1 MNEQKS
7 RVVIVGANCR
17 FPGQSNSPDQ
27 FFDNIMDG
35 SNFCSE
41 VPENRFSLE
50 KFSNTIEKSG
60 KTYVRR
66 AHFIDYD
73 YRQFDTSAFGFA
85 PAEAEVIDPQQRLL
99 LETAWGAIESGLGD
113 IDALR
118 GSETGVFVG
127 GFTLDHMLNSLGSG
141 GRSMIGSHSAAGATL
156 TMLANR
162 ISYAFDLRGPS
173 YAVDTACSSSL
184 VAFEAAVRSI
194 ESGRCTAALAGG
206 VNFMIRPEYFI
217 AMSHGRFLARDGRSK
232 SFDARAD
239 GYGRGEGAGIVVLKS
254 REQALIDGDNIIAE
268 VAAAGVGQDGRTS
281 SITVPNRDA
290 QESLMRRVLAES
302 GLDASD
308 ISYVEAHGTGTP
320 VGDPLEVSAI
330 GAVYGASDRDA
341 PCVIGSVKSNIGHLE
356 AAAGVA
362 GVIKAAWMLERGCIP
377 PISGLGEP
385 NPALPLDQYNVRLAD
400 QKMDLPGEKGS
411 RSVAINSFGY
421 GGTNA
426 HVVLRDPEPIQA
438 SQVTFS
444 SKRLTSVLPVS
455 AKSSD
460 ALNNSVAALGEAF
473 SVETAEA
480 KHEDMSF
487 TLARRRTHYVQRA
500 AAFGSTACQLGAALN
515 KDSNVEQLVS
525 GQAPA
530 GQEPKVAFV
539 YTGMGPQWWGMGRD
553 LYEKSEIFAQALREA
568 DEVFIAQAG
577 FSILAEMLKSEAESQ
592 IKKTEFAQPANFM
605 IQMGLT
611 KLLAAEGVVADGV
624 VGHSVGEVSSGW
636 ASGMLSLEQ
645 ALKVSFNRSKVQA
658 QAAGLG
664 AMLAAAISE
673 KQAEQ
678 LIAKY
683 EGLDIAA
690 INGPSLLTLSGN
702 HLEIEK
708 ATEELV
714 EQGIFARKLDVEI
727 PYHSAFMEPLKP
739 ALIESLAGMDLA
751 EAELPLYSTVS
762 GDLDG
767 REFDGEYW
775 ADNVRLPVRF
785 SAAIEA
791 MLLDGYTHFVEV
803 GPHPVLS
810 RAMVDV
816 FEQQSANVT
825 LVSTLLMTES
835 DEVLRIARTVAE
847 LYVSGATV
855 DWQARHPS
863 GNPAS
868 LPHYGFAREEL
879 WCEANMQLKDRIRNS
894 DQPLAQEQRD
904 NQTVVSDLGTE
915 RLNYLHD
922 HVVAGTAIM
931 PAAGYL
937 DAFLSSSEL
946 MADADSKRAAI
957 VLSELDIA
965 RPLLLSN
972 DSECHLEHQGD
983 AIQGVLKLVS
993 RNLTDPEN
1001 TQTHASVRINRLPV
1015 RAMDRIDPASLWSQ
1029 VDEGDSPDQLY
1040 RSFAAMGLEY
1050 GPAFQSIERLGKS
1063 ADGTA
1068 AVVTLT
1074 LPEAAGELK
1083 GYLAHPTL
1091 LDGSFQAALT
1101 LLGDDAY
1108 LPTSIR
1114 AFELFQALPAR
1125 VHARISL
1132 VAQSSEEVVC
1142 DIVYVSEFGEVVAR
1156 LHQLTC
1162 SAMER
1167 QDVALREY
1175 GSDFQYEWDPLEAIE
1190 LTNSEFLLLHMPGD
1204 AMVDALTASGQPVNC
1219 LDLSSPQIKSN
1230 IIESLVGIAAPSI
1243 VLSFGESETLH
1254 QSPEQQINILAQ
1266 LQQVL
1271 KGFDELGKDAPVISL
1286 VTRCAQPVLSTD
1298 SPDAMQAAMAGFAR
1312 VVFNESEDLPLNIVD
1327 FDPQMIVRAA
1337 SEPNLAKVIAAELS
1351 ATTDTVERAMRG
1363 TVRFAPVLREQE
1375 SFDLIRTESLLAG
1388 WDATLRLERTGPVL
1402 LGDKLNTASAQVDA
1416 WALLPDRDGGI
1427 STRAGVAV
1435 VDAEGQSHFGLTSL
1449 QTAPQSTL
1457 EETAGLIPK
1466 PAHLSQLQASALGPI
1481 VLPVTRLIRALGNSM
1496 PRRAAVCNSAHG
1508 IVLGQLLEQ
1517 QGVEVVMLTDE
1528 SNWTQVF
1535 SEIMRAEQGPFDLLA
1550 VPLARFTAV
1559 TPSDLWLTESA
1570 SIIDLALD
1578 GTHAA
1583 EMPKRATRFV
1593 SLASTLP
1600 TVGEAGLRASL
1611 ADLAQDQRLAE
1622 LELHELRLPVN
1633 DWQGSL
1639 KSVSVVSIDRDQA
1652 LTAHLP
1658 NVPTFSRDGSY
1669 IVTGGF
1675 GGLGGETAKWLA
1687 QHGAGRIV
1695 LAGRGGADSRG
1706 AAELMAQVEA
1716 LGATAV
1722 ALKLDLGNSAA
1733 AEPVLAEMIA
1743 DCDRVA
1749 SPLRGVFH
1757 AAGVTRDASYEEMDA
1772 EAFAAVMA
1780 PKAHGAE
1787 ILDRVTESCTLDHF
1801 VMYSSI
1807 AALVGNIGQSNYV
1820 AANCW
1825 LDALAVARQRRGKP
1839 GLAVRFGA
1847 IADAGMATDPA
1858 LAARLKEIGLT
1869 VIPARDALASM
1880 GHAMQL
1886 GLATALASSEPDW
1899 KRFGSYD
1906 RRGAAT
1912 PRLAET
1918 CGVHLKSIG
1927 SDLRLESL
1935 WRELAAAPYRDRLAA
1950 LAYLLRDVVAKVMR
1964 LDPEMIPL
1972 ETGLHQVGLDSLL
1985 SVTVQVAIQE
1995 QLGCSVSAMLLISGQ
2010 PTLDIAAK
2018 VLEDRGLGEAAESK
2032 AA

>member
-1 MNEQKS
+1 MNERKS

-27 FFDNIMDG
+27 FFDNIIDG
-35 SNFCSE
+35 SNYCSE
-41 VPENRFSLE
+41 VPENRFSVE

-66 AHFIDYD
+66 GHFIDYD

-113 IDALR
+113 IEALR
-118 GSETGVFVG
+118 GSETGVFIG

-254 REQALIDGDNIIAE
+254 REQALIDGDRIIAE

-302 GLDASD
+302 GLDAND
-308 ISYVEAHGTGTP
+308 IAYVEAHGTGTP

-330 GAVYGASDRDA
+330 GAVYGDRDRDA

-362 GVIKAAWMLERGCIP
+362 GVIKATWMLERGCIP

-400 QKMDLPGEKGS
+400 EKMDLPGEKGS

-426 HVVLRDPEPIQA
+426 HVVLRDPEPVQA

-444 SKRLTSVLPVS
+444 TKRLTSVLPVS
-455 AKSSD
+455 AKSGD

-473 SVETAEA
+473 STEAAEA
-480 KHEDMSF
+480 QQEDMSF
-487 TLARRRTHYVQRA
+487 TLARRRSHYVQRA
-500 AAFGSTACQLGAALN
+500 AAFGASADQLGAALN
-515 KDSNVEQLVS
+515 KDSNVEQLVT

-530 GQEPKVAFV
+530 GQESKVAFV

-664 AMLAAAISE
+664 SMLAAAISE

-702 HLEIEK
+702 HLDIEK

-739 ALIESLAGMDLA
+739 ALIESLEGMDLA
-751 EAELPLYSTVS
+751 EPDLPLYSTVS

-775 ADNVRLPVRF
+775 ADNVRQPVRF

-810 RAMVDV
+810 RALADV

-825 LVSTLLMTES
+825 QVSTLSMTES

-847 LYVSGATV
+847 LYVSGAAV

-863 GNPAS
+863 GNPAA

-879 WCEANMQLKDRIRNS
+879 WCEADMQLKDRIRSS
-894 DQPLAQEQRD
+894 DHPLAQEQRD
-904 NQTVVSDLGTE
+904 QQTVVSDLGTE

-922 HVVAGTAIM
+922 HVVAGSPIM

-937 DAFLSSSEL
+937 DAFLSSSES
-946 MADADSKRAAI
+946 MADEESKRAAI

-972 DSECHLEHQGD
+972 DSECHLEHQGE

-993 RNLTDPEN
+993 RELSDPEN

-1015 RAMDRIDPASLWSQ
+1015 RAMDRIDPASMWSQ
-1029 VDEGDSPDQLY
+1029 VKEGDSPDQLY
-1040 RSFAAMGLEY
+1040 RSFAAMGLQY

-1063 ADGTA
+1063 ADGTT

-1074 LPEAAGELK
+1074 LPEAAGELN

-1091 LDGSFQAALT
+1091 VDGSFQAALT

-1167 QDVALREY
+1167 QDQALRAY

-1190 LTNSEFLLLHMPGD
+1190 LANSDFLLLHMPGD
-1204 AMVDALTASGQPVNC
+1204 ALVDALTASGQPVNC
-1219 LDLSSPQIKSN
+1219 LDLSNPQIKSN

-1243 VLSFGESETLH
+1243 VVSFGESETLH
-1254 QSPEQQINILAQ
+1254 QSPEQQIDILAQ

-1286 VTRCAQPVLSTD
+1286 VTRCAQPVLPTD
-1298 SPDAMQAAMAGFAR
+1298 QPDAMQAAMAGFAR

-1327 FDPQMIVRAA
+1327 LDPKMIVRAA
-1337 SEPNLAKVIAAELS
+1337 SEPTLAKAIAAELS
-1351 ATTDTVERAMRG
+1351 SAINTVERAMRG
-1363 TVRFAPVLREQE
+1363 TERFAPVLREQE
-1375 SFDLIRTESLLAG
+1375 SFELIRTETLAEN
-1388 WDATLRLERTGPVL
+1388 WNAALTLERTGPVL
-1402 LGDKLNTASAQVDA
+1402 MANKQGALAQVDA
-1416 WALLPDRDGGI
+1416 WALLPDQNDGI
-1427 STRAGVAV
+1427 AASAGVAV
-1435 VDAEGQSHFGLTSL
+1435 VDAEGQSLFGLTLL

-1457 EETAGLIPK
+1457 ANTAELLAK
-1466 PAHLSQLQASALGPI
+1466 PAHLSQLQAAALGPI
-1481 VLPVTRLIRALGNSM
+1481 ILPVTRLIRALGNSM
-1496 PRRAAVCNSAHG
+1496 PRRAAVCSTAHG
-1508 IVLGQLLEQ
+1508 IVLGQLLMQ
-1517 QGVEVVMLTDE
+1517 QGVEVVMLTNE

-1535 SEIMRAEQGPFDLLA
+1535 SELMRAEQQPFDLLA
-1550 VPLARFTAV
+1550 VPLASFTAV
-1559 TPSDLWLTESA
+1559 TPGDLWLTESA

-1600 TVGEAGLRASL
+1600 TAGEAGLRASL
-1611 ADLAQDQRLAE
+1611 ADLAQDQHLAE
-1622 LELHELRLPVN
+1622 LDLAGLRQSAA
-1633 DWQGSL
+1633 DWQGGL
-1639 KSVSVVSIDRDQA
+1639 ESVSLVSFDRDQA

-1658 NVPTFSRDGSY
+1658 NVPTFNRDGSY
-1669 IVTGGF
+1669 LVTGGF

-1687 QHGAGRIV
+1687 QLGAGRIV

-1706 AAELMAQVEA
+1706 AAELMAEIEA

-1722 ALKLDLGNSAA
+1722 ALTLDLGNTTT

-1743 DCDRVA
+1743 ECAGVA

-1757 AAGVTRDASYEEMDA
+1757 AAGVTRDAGYEEMDA

-1787 ILDRVTESCTLDHF
+1787 ILDRVTESCALDHF

-1825 LDALAVARQRRGKP
+1825 LDALAVTRQRRGKP

-1899 KRFGSYD
+1899 KRFGAYD

-1918 CGVHLKSIG
+1918 CGIHLKSLG

-2018 VLEDRGLGEAAESK
+2018 VLEDRGLGEASESK